1 MAFLNELLN
10 INFILKIK
18 NLLFKYFLNI
28 VKIKENEKE
37 KAMIEVDNFYQN
49 MDIVLSQYESMS
61 DSILSTYD
69 CKINK

>member
-1 MAFLNELLN
+1 
-10 INFILKIK
+10 
-18 NLLFKYFLNI
+18 
-28 VKIKENEKE
+28 
-37 KAMIEVDNFYQN
+37 MIEVDNFYQN